1 MSGKRYRRET
11 GELAARE
18 RPNRYSAIHQIRTRL
33 PIVFVSRVP
42 SSAKSV
48 RRAWTHRRVR
58 GNCSATS
65 PVFTAGPSLSRI
77 TAKISSSLTRR
88 GRPAS
93 PIPPNQPSW
102 VINWLANWRRPSGG
116 FKPITNVGY
125 NRASQSRRALF
136 GAPARY
142 RRAGLASRDRLEA
155 MKANAPRSLES
166 TGSIDTTTHQT
177 YLDHFGFISA
187 SQRRLNE
194 LAREGHIEGD
204 NQEGSR

>member
-1 MSGKRYRRET
+1 
-11 GELAARE
+11 
-18 RPNRYSAIHQIRTRL
+18 
-33 PIVFVSRVP
+33 
-42 SSAKSV
+42 
-48 RRAWTHRRVR
+48 
-58 GNCSATS
+58 
-65 PVFTAGPSLSRI
+65 VFTAGPSLSRT

-116 FKPITNVGY
+116 FKSITNVGY

-155 MKANAPRSLES
+155 TRANAPRSLES

-187 SQRRLNE
+187 SQRRLDE
-194 LAREGHIEGD
+194 LAREGHTEGD